1 MSMVTLHDIMTV
13 NVITVSPDAS
23 LREVAE
29 LLSSEHI
36 SGVPVVSGE
45 DVVGVVSATDLMGFD
60 AATEGG
66 GPPVEPESQLEFD
79 DQPGAELWEEGEEP
93 PAAYFVRLWEEQD
106 RLREESF
113 GGVAGPGEDGGPLDR
128 YTAADVMTRTL
139 CAMSP
144 DTPVR
149 DAAEYML
156 RAGIHRLLVI
166 DDDRLVGVAT
176 TTDLMKSVSQYGL
189 AG

>member
-1 MSMVTLHDIMTV
+1 MVTLHDIMTV
-13 NVITVSPDAS
+13 NVITVSPDAT

-45 DVVGVVSATDLMGFD
+45 EVVGVVSATDLLQFD
-60 AATEGG
+60 SSTEGG
-66 GPPVEPESQLEFD
+66 GPPLEPGSQLGFE
-79 DQPGAELWEEGEEP
+79 DQPGTGLWEEGEEP

-106 RLREESF
+106 RLRGESI
-113 GGVAGPGEDGGPLDR
+113 GGEAEADRTGGPMDR
-128 YTAADVMTRTL
+128 YTASDVMTRTL

>member
-1 MSMVTLHDIMTV
+1 MITLHDIMTV
-13 NVITVSPDAS
+13 NLITVSPDAS

-45 DVVGVVSATDLMGFD
+45 DVVGVVSATDIVEFD

-66 GPPVEPESQLEFD
+66 GPPVEPGSQIEFE
-79 DQPGAELWEEGEEP
+79 DQPGTELWEEGEEP
-93 PAAYFVRLWEEQD
+93 PASYFVRLWEEQD
-106 RLREESF
+106 RLRGEGL
-113 GGVAGPGEDGGPLDR
+113 GGGSEPARGGGPLDQ

-166 DDDRLVGVAT
+166 DDGRLVGVAT
-176 TTDLMKSVSQYGL
+176 TTDLMKAVSQYGL

>member
-1 MSMVTLHDIMTV
+1 MVTLHDIMTV
-13 NVITVSPDAS
+13 SVITVSPDAS
-23 LREVAE
+23 LREIAD

-45 DVVGVVSATDLMGFD
+45 DVVGVVSATDLLEFD

-66 GPPVEPESQLEFD
+66 GPPLDPGSQLEFE
-79 DQPGAELWEEGEEP
+79 DQPDADLWKEGEEP

-106 RLREESF
+106 RVREESF
-113 GGVAGPGEDGGPLDR
+113 GGGSEPVEGGGPLDR

-176 TTDLMKSVSQYGL
+176 TTDLMKAVSQYGL